1 MTQPF
6 HNDVLSTEVVWYL
19 EKTPPDMSYLYDST
33 TPSSAENEELV
44 LSSRT
49 QTYAT
54 IPGGTHFRE
63 DTEIPSENE

>member
-6 HNDVLSTEVVWYL
+6 HNDVLSPKLCDNL

-44 LSSRT
+44 LSSRM

-54 IPGGTHFRE
+54 IPGGTHY
-63 DTEIPSENE
+63 